1 MKINKKITS
10 SLIILLI
17 SIFFFLFF
25 LFYFYNKKPSFAQQ
39 DQPPPRPSA
48 VSNIVISDITTSSL
62 KISWDHSSNTLYY
75 KIQRGYQIIGSTTN
89 NYFIDTDL
97 APNTVYR
104 YVIESVNQYYGNE
117 NKYVSMGT
125 YSNVAI
131 ATTSPTDYYD
141 FYLSSFG
148 ALNVV
153 QGHDLYV
160 NVYFKITNFVTTTYY
175 DYDICLSVLETSTS
189 TSADFFQ
196 LRGSYRC
203 NEGDKYLWR
212 PVNFSFPLRIKTSS
226 STPLGKH
233 TVKISAKAIHYS
245 KKPPDFYLTK
255 ELIIPFNV
263 IEKPKLPL
271 KKQSLEPLPELPL
284 KRQWEENM
292 VKYGRRHCSL
302 NYGRWGCCGWEGGV
316 WYYDGMRVFY
326 NILDYTKD
334 ETFYVCTT
342 FFKYIKE
349 GKSYRQV
356 VFERNGRIWG
366 WRLFTTGLTTDYFR
380 TGDELSKQAVLLMAE
395 NGAFASF
402 LERKNIQ
409 YAISSIAVRE
419 ISYAIIA
426 YLDSEKLGQP
436 ESPNLR
442 VYLDI
447 LLGHFDQWFNLEN
460 SPQPFIQP
468 FYVGLATEALIRYF
482 EEKEQ
487 DPRIPFYIKQALDFM
502 WDYMRVELSNG
513 DITLLY
519 TDKKDPWE
527 GGYPYISPGLRD
539 LNLLIAPA
547 YAWYYSISGDR
558 EYIRRGDLLF
568 QAGVKGAWLDNGK
581 QFSEN
586 YRWSFDYL
594 KYRDNFVLTPFYPK
608 STSVYPYDLSIRL
621 FHKSI
626 SPYLITYGFI
636 LRNISTST
644 IINNYTFNLASFPKN
659 DFILP
664 YSVKVLTN
672 KDKISLEVYTSRDI
686 KAKITSLN
694 PSEYITGE
702 FKVLK
707 R

>member
-1 MKINKKITS
+1 MKSNKKI
-10 SLIILLI
+10 
-17 SIFFFLFF
+17 LFF
-25 LFYFYNKKPSFAQQ
+25 LIISFILISFFSIIYFFLSKNQPSFAQTTE
-39 DQPPPRPSA
+39 PIRPSA

-89 NYFIDTDL
+89 NYFIDTNL
-97 APNTVYR
+97 VPNTVYR

-160 NVYFKITNFVTTTYY
+160 NVYISVTTSTN
-175 DYDICLSVLETSTS
+175 DYNIYFYQEESPQGVSVEFP
-189 TSADFFQ
+189 D
-196 LRGSYRC
+196 GNYI
-203 NEGDKYLWR
+203 WR
-212 PVNFSFPLRIKTSS
+212 PFFASRVLRIRTSS
-226 STPLGKH
+226 STLLGRH
-233 TVKISAKAIHYS
+233 NVKISAKAVHYNQ
-245 KKPPDFYLTK
+245 KPPNFYMSK
-255 ELIIPFNV
+255 ELLIPFNV
-263 IEKPKLPL
+263 IEKPRLPL
-271 KKQSLEPLPELPL
+271 KKQSLEPLPPLPL

-292 VKYGRRHCSL
+292 INYGRRHCSL

-349 GKSYRQV
+349 GNSYRQV
-356 VFERNGRIWG
+356 VFQRNGGMWG

-380 TGDELSKQAVLLMAE
+380 TNDELSKQAVILMSKR
-395 NGAFASF
+395 GAFSSL
-402 LERKNIQ
+402 LERKRLWD
-409 YAISSIAVRE
+409 AVPSDRVRE
-419 ISYAIIA
+419 ISYAIVA
-426 YLDSEKLGQP
+426 YLDAEKLGEP
-436 ESPNLR
+436 EDPNLK

-460 SPQPFIQP
+460 SPQPYIQP
-468 FYVGLATEALIRYF
+468 FFVGLAMEALIKYF

-502 WDYMRVELSNG
+502 WDYLKVELPNG
-513 DITLLY
+513 DVTFLY
-519 TDKKDPWE
+519 TDKKNPIE
-527 GGYPYISPGLRD
+527 GGYPYIFSGLRD
-539 LNLLIAPA
+539 LNLLILPA
-547 YAWYYSISGDR
+547 YGWYYSISGDR
-558 EYIRRGDLLF
+558 KYIERGDKLF
-568 QAGVKGAWLDNGK
+568 EAGVKGAWLANGK
-581 QFSEN
+581 QFSQN

-594 KYRDNFVLTPFYPK
+594 KYRDNLVLTPFYPK

-621 FHKSI
+621 FHKNITPNS
-626 SPYLITYGFI
+626 ITYGFI

-644 IINNYTFNLASFPKN
+644 VINNYIFLLASFLKN
-659 DFILP
+659 EFILP
-664 YSVKVLTN
+664 YSVKAFTN
-672 KDKISLEVYTSRDI
+672 KDKINFEVYTSRDI
-686 KAKITSLN
+686 KATITNLN
-694 PSEYITGE
+694 PLEYITGE
-702 FKVLK
+702 FKVL
-707 R
+707 RR